1 MRGRE
6 RKESL
11 RPRYLWLL
19 ENNAGS
25 GLLLQMTRASRFLP
39 WVSAPGS
46 LAGELPGDFRATKP
60 AGKSEQSSADICEVW
75 ISVVSLVLREE
86 VCGNE
91 WNCYWWG
98 SKRGR
103 TFQLEKYIWTLRI
116 FEKPIS
122 RTLIGPNTQAAL
134 RYKTPENHK
143 EHLRCDVIG
152 YLNGV
157 FTHRLLKG
165 FLTEITFIFLL
176 NEVPWFS
183 GHRLMGWEIL
193 WWICFDDHGISWC
206 LFPRISFCDNEQR
219 SDFFEPGFSLL

>member
-1 MRGRE
+1 MQALVYYSRWPELAGSCL
-6 RKESL
+6 ESL
-11 RPRYLWLL
+11 LL
-19 ENNAGS
+19 EAWLESFLVISEPQSLLGS
-25 GLLLQMTRASRFLP
+25 PNRVLQTYVRSEFLLWAWS
-39 WVSAPGS
+39 S
-46 LAGELPGDFRATKP
+46 
-60 AGKSEQSSADICEVW
+60 GK
-75 ISVVSLVLREE
+75 E

-103 TFQLEKYIWTLRI
+103 TFQLEKYIWMLRI

-134 RYKTPENHK
+134 RYRTPENHK

>member
-1 MRGRE
+1 MQALVYYSRWPELAGSCL
-6 RKESL
+6 ESL
-11 RPRYLWLL
+11 L
-19 ENNAGS
+19 
-25 GLLLQMTRASRFLP
+25 
-39 WVSAPGS
+39 